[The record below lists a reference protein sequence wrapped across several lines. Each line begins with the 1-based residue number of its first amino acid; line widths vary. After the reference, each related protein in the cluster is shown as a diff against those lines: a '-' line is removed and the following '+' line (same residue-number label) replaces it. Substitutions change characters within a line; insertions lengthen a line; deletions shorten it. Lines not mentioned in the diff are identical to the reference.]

1 MRSRPLSDGRK
12 PAGPVSDVYPRLCV
26 PIEQRPEGGLYTF
39 IGNLT
44 TYLDAHGIGYTR
56 DVDEDYD
63 VLFVNS
69 WVVPYRVILRV
80 KRRRPHVTVVQ
91 RVDGSAVDYGRLGNA
106 DARQARV
113 NLLADLTIFQSVYS
127 RYSTREKYRVIAQ
140 DGPVIYNPVDTTRF
154 CPGAAGDSPP
164 GARLRVASASFSTNP
179 MKGLAEVGDF
189 ADDHQDVDF
198 VLCGPIDGIRPRAN
212 LHRHGHL
219 DRQTIAEILRSCD
232 VFLNLSENDPCPN
245 VVLEA
250 LATGLPVLYKP
261 SGGVPELVGDCG
273 AAVDR
278 STFRAALDR
287 VQSRLP
293 EWKLRA
299 RARAV
304 GCFAPDNIF
313 PAYLD
318 AIAQA
323 ERRPLPTARGVWGLA
338 RAGYPVLPQSSLSA
352 FREWASHR

>member
-1 MRSRPLSDGRK
+1 MSE
-12 PAGPVSDVYPRLCV
+12 VHPRLCV
-26 PIEQRPEGGLYTF
+26 PIEQRPEGGMYTF

-44 TYLDAHGIGYTR
+44 TYLGAHGVGYTR
-56 DVDEDYD
+56 NVGDDYD

-69 WVVPYRVILRV
+69 WVVPYRVVSSV
-80 KRRRPHVTVVQ
+80 KRRRPDVTVVQ
-91 RVDGSAVDYGRLGNA
+91 RVDGSAVDYGRLGDG

-154 CPGAAGDSPP
+154 CPGAVDKRP
-164 GARLRVASASFSTNP
+164 GARPRVASASFSTNR

-189 ADDHQDVDF
+189 ADDHPDVDF

-212 LHRHGHL
+212 LQQLGHL
-219 DRQTIAEILRSCD
+219 DRQTMAETLRSCD

-250 LATGLPVLYKP
+250 LASGLPVLYKP
-261 SGGVPELVGDCG
+261 SGGVPELVGECG
-273 AAVDR
+273 AAIDR

-287 VQSRLP
+287 MQSCLP
-293 EWKLRA
+293 EWKVRA
-299 RARAV
+299 RARAI
-304 GCFAPDNIF
+304 GWFAPDNIF
-313 PAYLD
+313 PAYLA

-323 ERRPLPTARGVWGLA
+323 ERRPLPTARDVWGLA
-338 RAGYPVLPQSSLSA
+338 RAGYPVLPRPSLSG
-352 FREWASHR
+352 FRDWASHRS